1 MEEEQIENWAAYEF
15 GEADLGD
22 KRRRERLI
30 ELAEALGAKPE
41 ASLPQALAGQAA
53 LKAAYRFFDNPA
65 VESQSI
71 LDGHIQ
77 ATYRRMAEV
86 PLVLAVQDTT
96 YLDWTHHPHTQ
107 GLGPLASEERQ
118 GLLVHSTLVMT
129 PERVPLGVLQ
139 QQVWAR
145 DADTYAQ
152 LKDHKQRQIDEKES
166 RKWLISLESVV
177 AARVAN
183 PDTCFVS
190 VGDREA
196 DIYDLF
202 LAERGVGVDLLVR
215 ATQDR
220 RIENEEHYLWAA
232 MIATPL
238 AATIQVNVPRQPG
251 RPQRIATVE
260 VRWQQVILR
269 PPSKRKSENLPSM
282 AVWVVWAVETTAP
295 EGVAK
300 IEWMLL
306 NTLQVCSTAEALER
320 LNWYACRWGIEV
332 WHKILKSGCQIE
344 SRQLESAERLKRLLT
359 LFSVVAWRILY
370 AAMLARALPEAPCT
384 IFFEDGEWQ
393 ALYCTAHNTP
403 IVPQQPPTLQEA
415 IRLVA
420 RLGGFIGRK
429 QDGQPGVTVLWKGFQ
444 RLPDLTLMYKLLR
457 PSEGAQQ

>member
-53 LKAAYRFFDNPA
+53 QKAAYRFFDNPA

-215 ATQDR
+215 ATQYR

-238 AATIQVNVPRQPG
+238 AATIQVNVPRQPS

-300 IEWMLL
+300 IEWM
-306 NTLQVCSTAEALER
+306 
-320 LNWYACRWGIEV
+320 
-332 WHKILKSGCQIE
+332 
-344 SRQLESAERLKRLLT
+344 
-359 LFSVVAWRILY
+359 
-370 AAMLARALPEAPCT
+370 
-384 IFFEDGEWQ
+384 
-393 ALYCTAHNTP
+393 
-403 IVPQQPPTLQEA
+403 
-415 IRLVA
+415 
-420 RLGGFIGRK
+420 
-429 QDGQPGVTVLWKGFQ
+429 
-444 RLPDLTLMYKLLR
+444 
-457 PSEGAQQ
+457 